1 MGMPEVD
8 EGLNQMKQA
17 WLVLRWSVSSVNG
30 RVGRRIEWRRRSD
43 KLVVT
48 KGEV

>member
-8 EGLNQMKQA
+8 GGLSRMGFCESLCA
-17 WLVLRWSVSSVNG
+17 
-30 RVGRRIEWRRRSD
+30 VGQRPGSPRIESRWRSD